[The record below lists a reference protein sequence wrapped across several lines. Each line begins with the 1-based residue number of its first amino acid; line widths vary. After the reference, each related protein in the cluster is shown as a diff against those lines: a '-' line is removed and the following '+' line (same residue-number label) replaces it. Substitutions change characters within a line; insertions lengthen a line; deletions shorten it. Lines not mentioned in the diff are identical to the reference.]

1 MTSYAGMAQSIVVA
15 QSCGEFRSV
24 LMWISAFSERLRLA
38 LAEGQAEKDATKR
51 AHSTDAVSS
60 WRGA

>member
-51 AHSTDAVSS
+51 A
-60 WRGA
+60 